1 MVQSKAATVDAY
13 LAEASPDRAPALRR
27 MRDTARAVLDGYAEK
42 MMWGMPAYDRD
53 GKVEVAFANQK
64 QYIALYIMKTGVH
77 AKNAKALS
85 GLDCG
90 KGCIRFRKPEM
101 IDWVLVNALLV
112 DTRESDET
120 PC

>member
-1 MVQSKAATVDAY
+1 MPI
-13 LAEASPDRAPALRR
+13 SPRLRLIERAHLRR
-27 MRDTARAVLDGYAEK
+27 MRDTARAALDGYAEK
-42 MMWGMPAYDRD
+42 MMWGMPAYERD